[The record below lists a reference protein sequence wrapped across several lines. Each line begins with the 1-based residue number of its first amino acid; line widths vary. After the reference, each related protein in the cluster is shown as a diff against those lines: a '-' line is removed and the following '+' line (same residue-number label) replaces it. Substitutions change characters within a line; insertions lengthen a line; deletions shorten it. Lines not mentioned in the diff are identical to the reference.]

1 MTLTAETASGFYYLL
16 EANYFRKYVT
26 DLREM
31 SRIGRLSGVGLDNCR
46 EMGLRSLKGRRRG
59 SQFFLFNPH
68 LVFRQAISPKRNEV
82 GRRSCFTRWLGS
94 RVVSVLDT
102 GTEGPGFKSQPRRC
116 RVTVLGILFT
126 PIVPLFTKQRNW

>member
-31 SRIGRLSGVGLDNCR
+31 SRIGRLSGVGLDNCC

-59 SQFFLFNPH
+59 SQFFYSIHTLFFGK
-68 LVFRQAISPKRNEV
+68 LYLRN
-82 GRRSCFTRWLGS
+82 GMR
-94 RVVSVLDT
+94 
-102 GTEGPGFKSQPRRC
+102 
-116 RVTVLGILFT
+116 
-126 PIVPLFTKQRNW
+126 